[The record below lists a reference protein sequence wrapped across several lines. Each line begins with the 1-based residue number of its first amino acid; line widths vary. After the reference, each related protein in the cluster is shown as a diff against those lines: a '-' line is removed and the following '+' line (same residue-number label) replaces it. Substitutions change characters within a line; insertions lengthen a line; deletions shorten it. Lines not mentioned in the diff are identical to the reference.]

1 MATIQVCDHCG
12 KQMKSD
18 DILTVVVNVGVKSTF
33 STKKLDYLIHQ
44 KESCSPK
51 CAYEIL
57 AASTEAMKRLVKDK
71 SNA

>member
-18 DILTVVVNVGVKSTF
+18 DILTVAAHVKVKSPF
-33 STKKLDYLIHQ
+33 SIKKMDYLMHQ
-44 KESCSPK
+44 KEACSPK

-57 AASTEAMKRLVKDK
+57 AASTEAMKRLAKDK